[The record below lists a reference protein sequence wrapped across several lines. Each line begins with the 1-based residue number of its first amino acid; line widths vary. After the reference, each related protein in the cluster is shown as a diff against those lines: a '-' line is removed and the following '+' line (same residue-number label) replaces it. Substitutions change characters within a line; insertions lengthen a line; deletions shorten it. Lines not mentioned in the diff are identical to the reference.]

1 MYSLRQGRAFLNEE
15 EKINDQ
21 TNVKNASNVYLAQKD
36 GPNERERRKG
46 KSGYKSIFNQ
56 LNPMQY
62 FKKMVEPFDNGNGAT
77 SAPTPVSASSSSASA
92 PESVSSATGMGD
104 IQKLNDAFD
113 SKMNAYS
120 SAISEYNKEI
130 IKGNNYFVVQVNT
143 LSPINSCFNCNA
155 SLGGTD
161 CSAMGVSN
169 SNGEIRTA
177 LPNSTSPTA
186 NLLPC
191 VQSGVTVPGWS
202 ANPND
207 SGSCVAPLGQKCCN
221 AYMLN
226 GQPVCQAGF
235 GDDNYNEGAMNE
247 WINACIT
254 PPSPDEIN
262 QRIALANEYCQGNGI
277 NLNYWSKNANNFV
290 LVTTQDPGDST
301 KKFVDQNNSCSGWAD
316 SGECEKNPNYMLSM
330 CSASCNKV
338 GANVPGGNIRPFAKM
353 NSVPV
358 WIVNTFTNN
367 QDANKAKAATVFSP
381 TVQSTLK
388 STRDDMMN
396 AGMALIN
403 ALSSH
408 QSTSDAERKQI
419 EQQMRAVET
428 KMSKLAS
435 QSSELDITLTD
446 AEKVVASKNRMIA
459 IAKPKQ
465 THQTH
470 GSSNAKESFIGT
482 IGTSLLAQETD
493 TRIQFQSNYTF
504 YIVWFVIAAV
514 LIVIMFSNFF
524 YTSPSSESELGGY
537 SGSSGSSGDGD
548 ETTGS
553 SSSNVLGFG
562 IIAMLI
568 FIYFIIQF
576 ALSRFNISR
585 PRLPFESIN
594 PLFVF
599 KSNS

>member
-1 MYSLRQGRAFLNEE
+1 MYSLRQGRAFLKEE

-21 TNVKNASNVYLAQKD
+21 TNVNNASNVYLAQKY
-36 GPNERERRKG
+36 GPNERKG

-56 LNPMQY
+56 LNPVQY
-62 FKKMVEPFDNGNGAT
+62 FKKMVEPFENGNDAT

-92 PESVSSATGMGD
+92 PESVSSATSATGMGD

-130 IKGNNYFVVQVNT
+130 LKGNNYFVVQVKT
-143 LSPINSCFNCNA
+143 LMPINSCFNCDA

-235 GDDNYNEGAMNE
+235 GDDNYDEGAMNE

-301 KKFVDQNNSCSGWAD
+301 KKIVDQNDSCSGWAD
-316 SGECEKNPNYMLSM
+316 SGECEKNPNYMLTM
-330 CSASCNKV
+330 CAASCNKV
-338 GANVPGGNIRPFAKM
+338 GANVPGANIRPFAKM

-358 WIVNTFTNN
+358 WIVNTFTNK
-367 QDANKAKAATVFSP
+367 QDANKAKMTVVFSA

-396 AGMALIN
+396 AGMALIK

-419 EQQMRAVET
+419 EQQMRAVEM

-435 QSSELDITLTD
+435 QSSELDISLTD
-446 AEKVVASKNRMIA
+446 AEKVVASKNKMIV
-459 IAKPKQ
+459 KPKQ
-465 THQTH
+465 TRGKDIH
-470 GSSNAKESFIGT
+470 GGTQDTSSNANAKESFIGT
-482 IGTSLLAQETD
+482 SD
-493 TRIQFQSNYTF
+493 R
-504 YIVWFVIAAV
+504 
-514 LIVIMFSNFF
+514 
-524 YTSPSSESELGGY
+524 
-537 SGSSGSSGDGD
+537 
-548 ETTGS
+548 
-553 SSSNVLGFG
+553 
-562 IIAMLI
+562 
-568 FIYFIIQF
+568 
-576 ALSRFNISR
+576 
-585 PRLPFESIN
+585 
-594 PLFVF
+594 
-599 KSNS
+599 KSVV